1 MSVQGDRF
9 RKLSGTV
16 FLLLIGTVVG
26 VTLVSEFRLMP
37 VGEAVSDLVKGKKE
51 AGFSAKDDI
60 LPSNQ
65 IFVKIA
71 KAVTPAVVNIST
83 TRIIKSSG
91 GGGGQNFPFNDPL
104 FRRFFGDEDPFG
116 GHRKNAPPRQRK
128 EQSLGSGVI
137 VSSDGLIIT
146 NNHVVEGA
154 DEIKVSLEDKREF
167 KGKVVG
173 KDKKSDIAV
182 IRIDATDL
190 TTVPWSDSDKLE
202 VGEYVVAIGNPF
214 GLNQTV
220 TMGIVSAIGRA
231 NVGIADYE
239 DFIQTDAAINPGN
252 SGGALVNIRG
262 ELVGINTAI
271 FTRSGGYMGVGF
283 AVPSNMVR
291 SIMDSLV
298 ATGKVSRGWLGVSI
312 QDITPALGKEFGLS
326 AENSKG
332 SLVTDVMPDS
342 PAAKAGLKRGDVI
355 LSFMGHEVDDASHL
369 RNLVARASVSSRASL
384 KIMRDKKEKDITVT
398 LSEQPK
404 EVAQKGEKGEFFE
417 LDQEPAGLFGFSVHD
432 ISPEIAEQFDLSP
445 KERGVVIVQVETG
458 SLAEESG
465 LREGDIVMEVNRKA
479 VSDLKG
485 YERLFSKIKKGD
497 SVLFLINRQGNRFF
511 INLSPENG

>member
-1 MSVQGDRF
+1 
-9 RKLSGTV
+9 
-16 FLLLIGTVVG
+16 VG
-26 VTLVSEFRLMP
+26 Q
-37 VGEAVSDLVKGKKE
+37 AVNAQAKE
-51 AGFSAKDDI
+51 EKEEI

-83 TRIIKSSG
+83 TRIIRSP
-91 GGGGQNFPFNDPL
+91 GGGQGFPFNDPF
-104 FRRFFGDEDPFG
+104 FRRFFGEEEP
-116 GHRKNAPPRQRK
+116 GHRKGAPPRQQRK

-137 VSSDGLIIT
+137 VTSDGLIVT
-146 NNHVVEGA
+146 NNHVVEEA
-154 DEIKVSLEDKREF
+154 EEIKVLLEDKREF
-167 KGKVVG
+167 RGKVVG

-190 TTVPWSDSDKLE
+190 PTVPWSDSDNLQ
-202 VGEYVVAIGNPF
+202 VGEYVVAVGNPF

-291 SIMDSLV
+291 SIMDALV

-312 QDITPALGKEFGLS
+312 QDVTPALGKAFGLDVGH
-326 AENSKG
+326 SKG
-332 SLVTDVMPDS
+332 ALVTDVMAGS
-342 PAAKAGLKRGDVI
+342 PAEKAGLKKGDVI
-355 LSFMGHEVDDASHL
+355 ISFTGHEIEDSSHL
-369 RNLVARASVSSRASL
+369 RNLVARAAVGTRVSV
-384 KIMRDKKEKDITVT
+384 KTIRDKKEKEIFV
-398 LSEQPK
+398 LLAEQPK
-404 EVAQKGEKGEFFE
+404 EMAQSGEPEEK
-417 LDQEPAGLFGFSVHD
+417 EPSDAGLMGFLVDD
-432 ISPEIAEQFDLSP
+432 ITPEVAEQFDLP
-445 KERGVVIVQVETG
+445 ANEKGVVIVQMEAG
-458 SLAEESG
+458 SLAEEAG
-465 LREGDIVMEVNRKA
+465 LREGDIIIEVNRKQ
-479 VSDLKG
+479 VSDLKS

-511 INLSPENG
+511 VNIAPESP

>member
-1 MSVQGDRF
+1 MPMEGDRF
-9 RKLSGTV
+9 RRLSGALI
-16 FLLLIGTVVG
+16 LLLIGTIVG

-37 VGEAVSDLVKGKKE
+37 EGKATSDSVKNKREIQPING
-51 AGFSAKDDI
+51 DI

-71 KAVTPAVVNIST
+71 EAVTPAVVNIST
-83 TRIIKSSG
+83 TRIIKSG
-91 GGGGQNFPFNDPL
+91 GGRGGEQGFPFNDPF
-104 FRRFFGDEDPFG
+104 FRRFFGDDDPSG
-116 GHRKNAPPRQRK
+116 GHGRRPQPRQHK

-137 VSSDGLIIT
+137 VTSDGLIVT
-146 NNHVVEGA
+146 NNHVVEEA
-154 DEIKVSLEDKREF
+154 DEIKVILEDKREF
-167 KGKVVG
+167 KGKIVG
-173 KDKKSDIAV
+173 RDKKSDIAV

-190 TTVPWSDSDKLE
+190 PIVPWSDSDKLK
-202 VGEYVVAIGNPF
+202 VGEYVVAVGNPF
-214 GLNQTV
+214 GLSQTV

-262 ELVGINTAI
+262 ELIGINTAI

-312 QDITPALGKEFGLS
+312 QDLTPALGKEFGLP
-326 AENSKG
+326 ADESKG

-342 PAAKAGLKRGDVI
+342 PADKAGLKRGDVI
-355 LSFMGHEVDDASHL
+355 LSFVNREIEDSSHL
-369 RNLVARASVSSRASL
+369 RNMVARTPVGTKASV
-384 KIMRDKKEKDITVT
+384 KILRDKKQKEIIVT

-404 EVAQKGEKGEFFE
+404 EVAQKGDIENE
-417 LDQEPAGLFGFSVHD
+417 QEPETGFFGFSVQELT
-432 ISPEIAEQFDLSP
+432 PEVAEQYNLSS
-445 KERGVVIVQVETG
+445 KDRGVIIVQIEAG
-458 SLAEESG
+458 SLAEEAG
-465 LREGDIVMEVNRKA
+465 LREGDFILEINRKPIF
-479 VSDLKG
+479 DLKN

-497 SVLFLINRQGNRFF
+497 STLFLINRQGNRFF
-511 INLSPENG
+511 INLSPDS